1 MSFVKTFN
9 LKTRCFVVEGILP
22 IFFQHGKKDV
32 VRALLN
38 EGADPGVLDSD
49 QKTSIDVAHG
59 KEMQQVFAGVL
70 LQAIAVD
77 K

>member
-1 MSFVKTFN
+1 MPPPFINQSFQ
-9 LKTRCFVVEGILP
+9 L
-22 IFFQHGKKDV
+22 QHGKKDV

>member
-1 MSFVKTFN
+1 MEQFMLFFKFLCSPH
-9 LKTRCFVVEGILP
+9 LP
-22 IFFQHGKKDV
+22 FQHGKKDV

-49 QKTSIDVAHG
+49 QKSSIDVAQN

-70 LQAIAVD
+70 LQAIAID
-77 K
+77 KFD